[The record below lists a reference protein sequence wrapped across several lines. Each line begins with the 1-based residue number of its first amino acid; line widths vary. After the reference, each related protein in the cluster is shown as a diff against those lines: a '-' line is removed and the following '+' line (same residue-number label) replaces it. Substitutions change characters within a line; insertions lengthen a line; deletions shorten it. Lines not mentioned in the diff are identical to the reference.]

1 MPCRCD
7 GCWQREQSPDLRA
20 EAGFGAPAPAIAF
33 PPEYGSIE
41 PGQLAEANHGQ
52 SVNLSSE
59 CADSSWT
66 SLKVEIYSDNNLWW
80 TDTISVFVHGT
91 PSATEKDETT
101 IPTSFALKQN
111 YPNPFNPSTIINY
124 ELPIAND
131 VDISIYNLLGQKV
144 VTLVSEKQN
153 AGYHQVEWNASNYT
167 SGIYYYMIK
176 AGDFQDVRKMI
187 LLR

>member
-1 MPCRCD
+1 MEVLN
-7 GCWQREQSPDLRA
+7 Q
-20 EAGFGAPAPAIAF
+20 
-33 PPEYGSIE
+33 
-41 PGQLAEANHGQ
+41 ANY
-52 SVNLSSE
+52 VNLSSE

-66 SLKVEIYSDNNLWW
+66 LLKVEIYTDNKLWW